1 MKKFTK
7 LVLVSSMAISA
18 NAMAM
23 QAMDDAA
30 LSTTTG
36 QDGINIGIGITKVQ
50 IDKLYVHDN
59 DGLSE
64 TATNKVEGVSVTG
77 ISNGA
82 PTFSDATVI
91 SNSAIAGGT
100 GKAGAIAIDGI
111 TITANNASLLNSHNL
126 MDLQIDSDAGKNG
139 AFLNIAAQVSGLN
152 IKIGEISVA
161 ASGDA
166 ATGRR
171 GVVAGSQKAILS
183 GLTITTGQMAAN
195 IQLGS
200 TPQGAM
206 IKLNTTMQG
215 GLTISD
221 LGILDNAGGG
231 QITLGKLSVA
241 DAPDAG
247 STTSSGNLTIAADV
261 AVTDKGL
268 KITSTQNASGTDIY
282 VQGIALGA
290 KPLDSD
296 WKTTSGT
303 SSTLLARGSS
313 LKGSIGD
320 VEVQGLKT
328 WYDAAYTKQGS
339 IITVTGR

>member
-7 LVLVSSMAISA
+7 LALVSSIAFSA

-30 LSTTTG
+30 LSSTTG

-59 DGLSE
+59 DGLSD

-77 ISNGA
+77 ITGGV
-82 PTFSDATVI
+82 PTFSAPTVI
-91 SNSAIAGGT
+91 SNAAIAGGSKT
-100 GKAGAIAIDGI
+100 AGALAIDGI
-111 TITANNASLLNSHNL
+111 TITANNASLLKSHNL
-126 MDLQIDSDAGKNG
+126 MDLQIDSDGSDAG

-152 IKIGEISVA
+152 IEIGAISVA
-161 ASGDA
+161 SSGKS

-171 GVVAGSQKAILS
+171 GVDEATKKEILS

-215 GLTISD
+215 GLSISD

-231 QITLGKLSVA
+231 QITLGKLSVN
-241 DAPDAG
+241 DANG
-247 STTSSGNLTIAADV
+247 SDLTIDASV
-261 AVTDKGL
+261 AVKSNGL
-268 KITSTQNASGTDIY
+268 QITSTQNTAGTDIY

-290 KPLDSD
+290 APLDAD
-296 WKTTSGT
+296 WKTTNAQGKEV
-303 SSTLLARGSS
+303 LLARGSS

-328 WYDAAYTKQGS
+328 WYDAGYTKQGS
-339 IITVTGR
+339 IITITGR